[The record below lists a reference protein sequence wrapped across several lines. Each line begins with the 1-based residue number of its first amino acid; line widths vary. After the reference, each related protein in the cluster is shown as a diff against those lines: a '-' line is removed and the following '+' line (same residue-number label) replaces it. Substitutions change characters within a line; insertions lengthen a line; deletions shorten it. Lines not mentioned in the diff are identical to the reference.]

1 MTFSLYDAVIPS
13 NLQILAS
20 VLGLLD
26 KAEAYC
32 TEKNID
38 TGTIIQAKI
47 ADDMF
52 PFAYQVKAV
61 AEHSM
66 GAIAG
71 VRKGVFS
78 PDTAMPPLTFAALK
92 QYLVDAQ
99 TGLRQVTAE
108 EMTSFIG
115 RDMRFEFAAK
125 NMRADFTAENF
136 LLSFAQPNFYFHAT
150 TAYDILRMKGVALGK
165 MIFLGPL
172 RIKS

>member
-13 NLQILAS
+13 NLQILTS

-26 KAEAYC
+26 KAEAHC
-32 TEKNID
+32 TQHGMAPEAL
-38 TGTIIQAKI
+38 IQARL

-52 PFAYQVKAV
+52 AFAYQITSTA
-61 AEHSM
+61 AYSL
-66 GAIAG
+66 GAIEG
-71 VRKGVFS
+71 VRSGLYS
-78 PDTAMPPLTFAALK
+78 PELTPPPTSFAALK
-92 QYLVDAQ
+92 QRLTGAQ
-99 TGLRQVTAE
+99 AGLRLVTAD
-108 EMTSFIG
+108 EMNSFLG
-115 RDMRFEFAAK
+115 RDMRFEFQAK